1 MDNPLRNLPPLSRF
15 KPFEAAARHES
26 FSMAAEEL
34 GMTQTAISKQI
45 AQLERDLGTAL
56 FERRNRAVFLTDEG
70 RRLGQVVS
78 TALFEIA
85 SEVAYIRG
93 DGRTDELVLNCQL
106 CEALYWLMPR
116 VACFHERHPGTELR
130 VVSARKPLTDAQ
142 TPFDVAIQ
150 TTGRPSG
157 TAKLAFT
164 VPDEVFPVCAPALI
178 DPLAL
183 PLDPSG
189 LAAHPLLSH
198 RITPQDWMDWPGWF
212 EAIDAAAPSSERCR
226 HFDSFPLVLQAAVAG
241 QGVALGWKRT
251 VQGMIDE
258 GKLIRPCRET
268 VVRPAELAVYQ
279 GSGGRLHAM
288 TKPLLA
294 WLSDELA
301 EQSSHSTIA

>member
-1 MDNPLRNLPPLSRF
+1 MNNPLRNLPPLSRF

-26 FSMAAEEL
+26 FSIAAAEL
-34 GMTQTAISKQI
+34 DMTQTAISKQI

-70 RRLGQVVS
+70 RRLGQVVT
-78 TALFEIA
+78 TALSEIA

-93 DGRTDELVLNCQL
+93 DGRSDELILHCQL
-106 CEALYWLMPR
+106 CEAFYWLMPKLAR
-116 VACFHERHPGTELR
+116 FHERHPGTELR
-130 VVSARKPLTDAQ
+130 VVSALKPLTEAE

-157 TAKLAFT
+157 TAKLAFI
-164 VPDEVFPVCAPALI
+164 VSDKIFPVCAPALI
-178 DPLAL
+178 DPSAL
-183 PLDPSG
+183 PLDPDD
-189 LAAHPLLSH
+189 LAAYPLLSH
-198 RITPQDWMDWPGWF
+198 RVTPQDWMDWPDWF
-212 EAIDAAAPSSERCR
+212 EEIGVAAQTSKRFK

-241 QGVALGWKRT
+241 QGVALGWERT

-258 GKLIRPCRET
+258 GKLIRPCKEF
-268 VVRPAELAVYQ
+268 VMRPAELGVYQ
-279 GSGGRLHAM
+279 GSGGKLHPM

-301 EQSSHSTIA
+301 E

>member
-1 MDNPLRNLPPLSRF
+1 MDSPLKNLPPLSRF

-26 FSMAAEEL
+26 FSLAADEL

-70 RRLGQVVS
+70 RKLGQVVS
-78 TALFEIA
+78 AALSGIA

-93 DGRTDELVLNCQL
+93 DGRSDELVLHCQL
-106 CEALYWLMPR
+106 CEAFYWLMPR
-116 VACFHERHPGTELR
+116 LAHFHERHPGTELR
-130 VVSARKPLTDAQ
+130 VVSALKPLTEAQ

-164 VPDEVFPVCAPALI
+164 VSDEVFPVCAPALI
-178 DPLAL
+178 DPSAL
-183 PLDPSG
+183 PLDHDD
-189 LAAHPLLSH
+189 LAAYALLSH
-198 RITPQDWMDWPGWF
+198 RVTPQDWMDWPDWF
-212 EAIDAAAPSSERCR
+212 EAIGAAQMSMRFM

-258 GKLIRPCRET
+258 RKLIRPCRET

-279 GSGGRLHAM
+279 GSGGRLHPM

-301 EQSSHSTIA
+301 K